1 MTEGE
6 PEKGKRTDPRTFA
19 VKAAS
24 MLTQL
29 VVPIA
34 IASATILDEGD
45 IGDLALYFLP
55 IILVVIAA
63 NFALA
68 YLRWTRFTYA
78 VRESDIRVE
87 SGVLSRSARSVPYE
101 RIQDVSLE
109 QKFLP
114 RMFGLTEVK
123 FETGAGGGDDLKL
136 AFLSEDE
143 GERLRELVRARRDG
157 KSDAPEAAKTD
168 EAPSQTLFAMNP
180 GRVLTFGLFEFSLAV
195 VAVAFGAAQ
204 QFDFLLP
211 FEIWDVREWRETLSV
226 PGHWLGELGF
236 AAQVI
241 AATLATISL
250 LLVGTVTGVVRTALR
265 EWGFLLERTDKG
277 LRRRR
282 GMLTRTDVVMPIH
295 RVQALKLKTGIVR
308 RLFGW
313 HGLSVVSLA
322 SDSAAANHEAAP
334 FARMDEIAPIVAT
347 TGFELP
353 AENLAWEHRSK
364 KASIDGALIDF
375 AILGAVAVPVALI
388 SPWWWSALLPLGA
401 GVLSA
406 VRQYYLY
413 RFDRHAIGGAHLFSR
428 HGWLAPKLTIGS
440 RTRLQSVEIVQGP
453 LARRRGYAKLALGLA
468 GGDFTIEAMDIGH
481 AREWRTAILKSI
493 ATTDF
498 SELAGPVA
506 DEEASGAQV
515 GPVGIPAEG
524 RSDI

>member
-1 MTEGE
+1 MSEGE
-6 PEKGKRTDPRTFA
+6 QEEGRRTDPRTFA
-19 VKAAS
+19 VKAAT

-34 IASATILDEGD
+34 IGAVTILDKRD
-45 IGDLALYFLP
+45 VGDLALYFLP
-55 IILVVIAA
+55 FVLVVIAA
-63 NFALA
+63 NFTLA

-87 SGVLSRSARSVPYE
+87 SGLLSRAARSVPYE

-114 RMFGLTEVK
+114 RIFGLTEVK
-123 FETGAGGGDDLKL
+123 FETGAGGGDDLRL
-136 AFLSEDE
+136 AYLSEEE
-143 GERLRELVRARRDG
+143 GERLRELVRSRRDRR
-157 KSDAPEAAKTD
+157 PEAD
-168 EAPSQTLFAMNP
+168 EAPEIEEPPAQTLYAMGP

-211 FEIWDVREWRETLSV
+211 FEIWDVREWRDTLSV
-226 PGHWLGELGF
+226 PGHWLSDLGL

-241 AATLATISL
+241 AATLATLSL
-250 LLVGTVTGVVRTALR
+250 LLVGTLTGVIRTALR

-282 GMLTRTDVVMPIH
+282 GMFTRTDVVMPVH
-295 RVQALKLKTGIVR
+295 RVQALKLKTGILR

-322 SDSAAANHEAAP
+322 SDSASANHEAAP

-353 AENLAWEHRSK
+353 AESLAWGHRSR

-375 AILGAVAVPVALI
+375 GILAAVAVPVAI
-388 SPWWWSALLPLGA
+388 FSPWWWSALLPLGA

-413 RFDRHAIGGAHLFSR
+413 RFDRHAISGAHLFSR

-440 RTRLQSVEIVQGP
+440 RTKLQSVEIVQGP

-468 GGDFTIEAMDIGH
+468 GGDFTIEAMDIGD
-481 AREWRTAILKSI
+481 ARAWRRAILESI

-498 SELAGPVA
+498 SELSGPA
-506 DEEASGAQV
+506 PQAEALGAQI
-515 GPVGIPAEG
+515 GPVGIAAEG
-524 RSDI
+524 RGDI

>member
-1 MTEGE
+1 MNEEG
-6 PEKGKRTDPRTFA
+6 PDKGRRTDPRTFA
-19 VKAAS
+19 VKAAT
-24 MLTQL
+24 MLARL

-34 IASATILDEGD
+34 LASATILDKGE

-55 IILVVIAA
+55 FVLVAIAA
-63 NFALA
+63 SFAIA

-87 SGVLSRSARSVPYE
+87 SGILSRSARSVPYE

-114 RMFGLTEVK
+114 RLFGLTEVK

-136 AFLSEDE
+136 TFLSEGE

-157 KSDAPEAAKTD
+157 KPDAPEAVEID

-180 GRVLTFGLFEFSLAV
+180 RRVLTFGLFEFSLAV

-265 EWGFLLERTDKG
+265 EWDFRLERTEKG

-282 GMLTRTDVVMPIH
+282 GMFTRTDVVMPVH

-322 SDSAAANHEAAP
+322 SDSASANHEAAP
-334 FARMDEIAPIVAT
+334 FAQMDEIAPIVAT

-353 AENLAWEHRSK
+353 AKGLAWEHRSK
-364 KASIDGALIDF
+364 EASIDGALIDF
-375 AILGAVAVPVALI
+375 GILAAIAIPVAI
-388 SPWWWSALLPLGA
+388 FSPWWWSALLPLGA

-406 VRQYYLY
+406 MRHYYLY
-413 RFDRHAIGGAHLFSR
+413 RFDRHAIADAHLFSR

-440 RTRLQSVEIVQGP
+440 RSKLQSVEIVQGP

-468 GGDFTIEAMDIGH
+468 GGDFTIEAMEIGH
-481 AREWRTAILKSI
+481 ARKWRSAILESI
-493 ATTDF
+493 AATDF
-498 SELAGPVA
+498 SELSGPVPGL
-506 DEEASGAQV
+506 ESSGAQV
-515 GPVGIPAEG
+515 DPVGVPAEG
-524 RSDI
+524 RLDI